1 MHMHRTPLRLFRI
14 ALLATLVPAALQPQ
28 NNSDSLRI
36 ARLTALGRLWGVVK
50 YFHPAFLERE
60 VLWDPATIVAIDR
73 VSNAKSTEE
82 YGAAVSEML
91 ASLRDPA
98 TRVTRKKPPSEA
110 LAGTSRGGRH
120 WEVIGSD
127 STLVIALPNLDDY
140 SAAMRSL
147 DSALPDVRRASS
159 IVFDL
164 RGPEPDEIGTSA
176 YIFAD
181 SVNVYLPAS
190 SVAAPSQRRRMHS
203 GFVPQQGGT
212 SGGYWSGAYE
222 QAGAVINVTTPN
234 RSRRIIFLANPGSD
248 IPPVAFALRGN
259 GQGAIVVDG
268 KTAQLAAGADTYRVA
283 LGEGLEAIVRLGEMT
298 GKATADTAV
307 TRDSTGD
314 VPLRVALAFARRP
327 VTAPPTASP
336 RLMYVPAAESPYASS
351 KYPGTAYRVLA
362 AYRWWN
368 AIYYFYPY
376 KHLIGEDWSATLP
389 RSIRL
394 LEAARDSLE
403 YAQAAAEMVTYIHD
417 SHGGVTAS
425 VALAN
430 FLGRVPIAVQ
440 LQYIAGQPVVISV
453 ADDSATKASGIA
465 VGDLILK
472 VDGED
477 VAARRARRAKY
488 TAYSTLQSLDAKIAT
503 RLLWGVDSTPAQVTV
518 RDRNDR
524 VRELSLPRRAAL
536 GMLTQYPRAGPIM
549 KMLPGN
555 IGYADLSLLSV
566 AMVDSMFEMFK
577 NTKAIILDDRGYP
590 QGTAWSIAP
599 RLSDKETVPAASFQR
614 PLVMSPDSSEWT
626 TYSFVQ
632 YTPPTTKWRYH
643 GKTVLLVDE
652 RTVSQAEHT
661 GLFFEAANKTTIVGS
676 PTMGANGDVT
686 TVALPGG
693 LYARFTGHDVRH
705 ADGRLLQRVGLQ
717 PDVVVR
723 PTLAGIRAG
732 RDDVL
737 ERALEI
743 LKK

>member
-1 MHMHRTPLRLFRI
+1 MHMNRVPLRLFRI

-60 VLWDPATIVAIDR
+60 VLWDPAAIVAIDR

-82 YGAAVSEML
+82 YGAAVSDML

-110 LAGTSRGGRH
+110 LAGTSRGSRH

-147 DSALPDVRRASS
+147 DSALADVRRASS

-181 SVNVYLPAS
+181 SVNAYLPAS

-203 GFVPQQGGT
+203 GFVPQQGGV

-222 QAGAVINVTTPN
+222 QAGEVINVTTPN
-234 RSRRIIFLANPGSD
+234 RSRRIIFLTNPGSD

-298 GKATADTAV
+298 GAATADTAV

-314 VPLRVALAFARRP
+314 VPLRVALAFARRR
-327 VTAPPTASP
+327 VTAPPTASSRP
-336 RLMYVPAAESPYASS
+336 GYVPAAESPYASS
-351 KYPGTAYRVLA
+351 KYPRTAYRVLA

-376 KHLIGEDWSATLP
+376 KHLIGENWSATLP

-465 VGDLILK
+465 VGDVILK

-477 VAARRARRAKY
+477 VAVRRARRAKY
-488 TAYSTLQSLDAKIAT
+488 TAYSTPQSLDAIIAK

-536 GMLTQYPRAGPIM
+536 AMLIQYPRAGPIM

-599 RLSDKETVPAASFQR
+599 RLTDKETVPAASFQR

-661 GLFFEAANKTTIVGS
+661 GLLFEAANKTIIVGS
-676 PTMGANGDVT
+676 PTMGTNGDVT

-705 ADGRLLQRVGLQ
+705 ADGRQLQRVGLQ

-732 RDDVL
+732 RDEVL

-743 LKK
+743 LKR

>member
-1 MHMHRTPLRLFRI
+1 MHRAPLSLLRI

-98 TRVTRKKPPSEA
+98 TRVTHKKPPSA
-110 LAGTSRGGRH
+110 VLAGTSRGGPH
-120 WEVIGSD
+120 WEVVGSD
-127 STLVIALPNLDDY
+127 STLVIAVPDLNDF
-140 SAAMRSL
+140 SGAIHSL
-147 DSALPDVRRASS
+147 SSALADVRRASS

-164 RGPEPDEIGTSA
+164 RGPEPDEIGNSA
-176 YIFAD
+176 YIFAA
-181 SVNVYLPAS
+181 SVNASLPAS

-203 GFVPQQGGT
+203 GFVSQQGGP

-222 QAGAVINVTTPN
+222 QAGEVINASTPN
-234 RSRRIIFLANPGSD
+234 RSRRIIFLTNPGSD

-268 KTAQLAAGADTYRVA
+268 TTAQLAAGADTYRVA
-283 LGEGLEAIVRLGEMT
+283 LGEGLEAIVRLGDVKGT
-298 GKATADTAV
+298 ATADTAV
-307 TRDSTGD
+307 TRDASGD
-314 VPLRVALAFARRP
+314 VPLRVALALARRP
-327 VTAPPTASP
+327 VTAPSTASP
-336 RLMYVPAAESPYASS
+336 RPMHVPAPESPYASS

-403 YAQAAAEMVTYIHD
+403 YAQATAEMVTYIHD

-430 FLGRVPIAVQ
+430 FLGRVPTALQ

-453 ADDSATKASGIA
+453 TDDSATKASGIA
-465 VGDLILK
+465 VGDVILK

-477 VAARRARRAKY
+477 VAVRRARRAKY
-488 TAYSTLQSLDAKIAT
+488 TAYSTPQSLDASIAR

-536 GMLTQYPRAGPIM
+536 AMLIQYPRAGPIM

-555 IGYADLSLLSV
+555 VGYVDLPLLTV
-566 AMVDSMFEMFK
+566 PMVDSMFEMFK

-590 QGTAWSIAP
+590 QNTVWSIAP
-599 RLSDKETVPAASFQR
+599 RLTDKETVPAAVFQR

-632 YTPPTTKWRYH
+632 YTSPTTKWRYH

-652 RTVSQAEHT
+652 RTVSHAEHT
-661 GLFFEAANKTTIVGS
+661 GLFFEAANKTIIVGS

-705 ADGRLLQRVGLQ
+705 ADGRQLQRVGLQ

-732 RDDVL
+732 RDEVL